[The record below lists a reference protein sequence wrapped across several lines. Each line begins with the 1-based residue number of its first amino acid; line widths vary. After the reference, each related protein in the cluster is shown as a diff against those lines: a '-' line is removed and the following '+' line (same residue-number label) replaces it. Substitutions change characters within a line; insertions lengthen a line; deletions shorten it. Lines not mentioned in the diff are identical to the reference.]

1 LRIFI
6 LGGTGSIGASVVRE
20 LVAAGH
26 DVIGL
31 ARSEGS
37 AGRLA
42 ELGATPLAG
51 DIRQPESWTQ
61 NIPSVEAVVHAASDF
76 SDDMEAVD
84 RRLLDALLPALG
96 AMPRRPRFLYTGG
109 CWLYGAT
116 GDSIA
121 TETSP
126 FDPLPAFAWSVP
138 MIERVLKAPGVEPLI
153 VHPAMV
159 YTIDGGVISAFVEAA
174 RAGCA
179 MRIVEGEHV
188 RWPLIH
194 ADDLALLYR
203 LVLERGATGSV
214 YNGVAQDGVP
224 VGAIA
229 DAVARR
235 FGATTSPQIISAD
248 TIAAQLGDWAR
259 GYGMDQQMSG
269 AKARRE
275 LGWRPVHEDMPA
287 GLAEAF

>member
-1 LRIFI
+1 MRIFI
-6 LGGTGSIGASVVRE
+6 LGGTGSIGAPVVRE
-20 LVAAGH
+20 LAATGH

-31 ARSEGS
+31 ARSERS
-37 AGRLA
+37 AARLA

-51 DIRQPESWTQ
+51 DIRQPEEWIE
-61 NIPSVEAVVHAASDF
+61 NIQAVDAVVHAASDF
-76 SDDMEAVD
+76 SDEMEAVD
-84 RRLLDALLPALG
+84 RRLLDVLLPALG

-138 MIERVLKAPGVEPLI
+138 MIERVLKAPGIEPLI

-159 YTIDGGVISAFVEAA
+159 YTADSGVISAFVEAA
-174 RAGCA
+174 RTGRA

-188 RWPLIH
+188 RWPLVH

-203 LVLERGATGSV
+203 LVLERGAAGSV
-214 YNGVAQDGVP
+214 YHGAAQDGAPSARSRGVS
-224 VGAIA
+224 
-229 DAVARR
+229 ARR
-235 FGATTSPQIISAD
+235 HRPRSSAP
-248 TIAAQLGDWAR
+248 TQSRRNWAN
-259 GYGMDQQMSG
+259 
-269 AKARRE
+269 
-275 LGWRPVHEDMPA
+275 
-287 GLAEAF
+287 GLAATVSTSA